1 MFKSLVNVNFMQ
13 LFILKQNI
21 NFTMFRVNG
30 LQFLYHTGFHHN
42 TVLIVLSF
50 QHVHCYNWLIHET
63 LCTLIVQVEDCGNG
77 YACLRSRWREYEDT
91 SSKQI

>member
-1 MFKSLVNVNFMQ
+1 MK

-50 QHVHCYNWLIHET
+50 QH
-63 LCTLIVQVEDCGNG
+63 CTLLQLVD
-77 YACLRSRWREYEDT
+77 S
-91 SSKQI
+91 